1 VINNGDK
8 IDFLIINICSVSV
21 NTMTTVDIDSNFLSP
36 YTVGKYRDA
45 VLLRKVIGFGSL
57 YELSLVN
64 PVYTD
69 YAAICDARAAQFGV
83 VGIVDQSTE
92 RFVTFL
98 KNMCEK
104 RLLVTSAELGY
115 LKSDAN
121 VCRTYVGFYMPR
133 DFVDHLKECSWDTE
147 DVHVYI
153 CDAEQEIAMRK
164 KEIEAGLGPNVD
176 KTIRSIKHICSDLE
190 SHSSSDVSN
199 LERHSSSDVSNLESH
214 LSSRSSN
221 TTPYHVFMFLRYNY
235 DDILK
240 FGDKIIME
248 MDKYVF
254 VQICSVRSGCRTELI
269 ESFIRGVFFSLAR

>member
-1 VINNGDK
+1 
-8 IDFLIINICSVSV
+8 
-21 NTMTTVDIDSNFLSP
+21 MTTVDIDSNFLSP

-57 YELSLVN
+57 YELSLAN

-69 YAAICDARAAQFGV
+69 YAAVCDARAAQFATIGN
-83 VGIVDQSTE
+83 VDQSTE

-104 RLLVTSAELGY
+104 RLLVASAELGY
-115 LKSDAN
+115 LKSDVN

-164 KEIEAGLGPNVD
+164 KEIAAGLGPNVD
-176 KTIRSIKHICSDLE
+176 KTIRSIKHICSDV
-190 SHSSSDVSN
+190 SD
-199 LERHSSSDVSNLESH
+199 LESH

-221 TTPYHVFMFLRYNY
+221 TAPYHVFMFLRYNY

-248 MDKYVF
+248 MDGYVF
-254 VQICSVRSGCRTELI
+254 VQVCSVRSGCRTELI
-269 ESFIRGVFFSLAR
+269 ESFIRGVFSSLAR